1 MVTAS
6 QRRAVVTFLRERRD
20 VGMTRACRL
29 AGISRASRASCAYR
43 SRRTERDAPAR
54 AALRSAATQ
63 HPRLGAP
70 RLHGLLECAGV
81 VVNHKRTERLY
92 RAEGLAVERR
102 RRRRLPVGPR
112 VVHPTPTEP
121 NERWSI
127 DFVHDRLASGRA
139 IRVLTIVDDC
149 TRECPWLEVDYSLP
163 STRVIEALEHAG
175 AVRHLPAHLVCD
187 HGSEFSS
194 RAFLSWARAQQIT
207 LDFIRPGKPV
217 GNAYV
222 ESFNGKLRDECLNEQ
237 YFLDLTDARVH
248 IERWRRKYNRAR
260 PHSALG
266 RLTPAEYAARF
277 TTAPELPVLKQG

>member
-1 MVTAS
+1 MTAS
-6 QRRAVVTFLRERRD
+6 QRRAAVTYLHERRD
-20 VGMTRACRL
+20 VGTTRACRL
-29 AGISRASRASCAYR
+29 AGISRASCAYR
-43 SRRTERDAPAR
+43 SRRAERDAPVR
-54 AALRSAATQ
+54 TALRTAATQ
-63 HPRLGAP
+63 HPRWGAP
-70 RLHGLLECAGV
+70 RLHWLLQQTGV

-92 RAEGLAVERR
+92 RAEALAVARR

-112 VVHPTPTEP
+112 VAHAAPVEP
-121 NERWSI
+121 KERWSI
-127 DFVHDRLASGRA
+127 DFVHDRLATGRA

-163 STRVIEALEHAG
+163 SARVIEALEHAG
-175 AVRHLPAHLVCD
+175 AAHGRPAHLVCD

-207 LDFIRPGKPV
+207 VDFIRPGKPV
-217 GNAYV
+217 DNAYV

-248 IERWRRKYNRAR
+248 IERWRREYNRAR

-277 TTAPELPVLKQG
+277 TADPELLVLKQG

>member
-1 MVTAS
+1 VVTTT
-6 QRRAVVTFLRERRD
+6 QRRAVVTYLQERREIG
-20 VGMTRACRL
+20 VTHACRL
-29 AGISRASRASCAYR
+29 MEISRASCTYR
-43 SRRTERDAPAR
+43 SRRTERDAPVRVALR
-54 AALRSAATQ
+54 AAAAQ
-63 HPRLGAP
+63 HPRWGAP
-70 RLHGLLECAGV
+70 RLHWLLQRTGV

-102 RRRRLPVGPR
+102 RRPRVPMGPR
-112 VVHPTPTEP
+112 VVHAAPVRP

-127 DFVHDRLASGRA
+127 DFVHDRLATGRA

-149 TRECPWLEVDYSLP
+149 TRECPALEVDYSLP
-163 STRVIEALEHAG
+163 SARVIEALERAAG
-175 AVRHLPAHLVCD
+175 GRDLPAHLVCD
-187 HGSEFSS
+187 HGSEFAS
-194 RAFLSWARAQQIT
+194 RTFLSWAREQQIT

-217 GNAYV
+217 DNAYV

-248 IERWRRKYNRAR
+248 IERWRREYNRAR

-277 TTAPELPVLKQG
+277 TTDPELLVLKQG